1 MYGDKEFR
9 RYYIQTWG
17 VDLLGEQTREKALFA
32 GLDDFY
38 YLPSNPPYNANNR
51 VQNKHYRI

>member
-17 VDLLGEQTREKALFA
+17 VDLLGEQTREIALFA

-38 YLPSNPPYNANNR
+38 YLPSKNLFYDGTAFKI
-51 VQNKHYRI
+51 VD